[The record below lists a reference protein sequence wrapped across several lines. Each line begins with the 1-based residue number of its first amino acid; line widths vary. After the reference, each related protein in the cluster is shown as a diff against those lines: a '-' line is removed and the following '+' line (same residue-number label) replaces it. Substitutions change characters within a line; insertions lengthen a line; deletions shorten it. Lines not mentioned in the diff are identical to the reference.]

1 MSSAVTIEEAR
12 AVGAKAGESV
22 VNAGQIPEFKGCRRR
37 RKKRPEVLKSGK
49 IGGKVHYLTGSRQF
63 ERSHV
68 IPVNIPTEW
77 KRRWRGAWGR
87 AAKAWRDW
95 LTEEERQV
103 WNVAGKKQL
112 SRARAGQ
119 AGPLTGQLFFQ
130 RLNAPRL
137 CIGREMMRCPSQR
150 PVFAP
155 SPVELSIRRGPG
167 GLRIELRVCGPV
179 AGDIMVFATGPCS
192 ARWTK
197 CRKPVYLGLLPEPV
211 DGVCDI
217 TELYVARLGEPEA
230 GKRVFIRMRQ
240 QVDGWEG
247 PNSDTSQV
255 VPTAIPRGGEVHS
268 PQTTVHSQRCR
279 GAGPGSAECGARN
292 PEWGRGRRLGEN
304 GWRDGGEGPCPKVR
318 FRNASPSLPCYY
330 RQRECGQ
337 GRGQSV
343 RYRLGSGGEARG
355 RRKSHW
361 RELWRGG

>member
-1 MSSAVTIEEAR
+1 MSTVETIEEVR

-22 VNAGQIPEFKGCRRR
+22 ANAGQIPEFKGRGRR
-37 RKKRPEVLKSGK
+37 RKKHAEVLKSGK
-49 IGGKVHYLTGSRQF
+49 IGRKVHYLIGSRPF
-63 ERSHV
+63 ERRQV

-77 KRRWRGAWGR
+77 KQRWRGAWGR

-103 WNVAGKKQL
+103 WNVAGAKQL
-112 SRARAGQ
+112 SRVRAGQ

-137 CIGREMMRCPSQR
+137 CIGREMMRCPTQR

-155 SPVELSIRRGPG
+155 GPVELTIRRGRG
-167 GLRIELRVCGPV
+167 GLKIELKVCGPV

-197 CRKPVYLGLLPEPV
+197 CRKPVYLGLLPEAA

-217 TELYVARLGEPEA
+217 TELYLARLGEPEA
-230 GKRVFIRMRQ
+230 GKRVFIRTRQ

-247 PNSDTSQV
+247 PYSDTSQV

-268 PQTTVHSQRCR
+268 PQTTVHSQLCR
-279 GAGPGSAECGARN
+279 AAEAEGAELGVPVAEWRVVPGLAGK
-292 PEWGRGRRLGEN
+292 
-304 GWRDGGEGPCPKVR
+304 GWRDGGGGAMPKGAV
-318 FRNASPSLPCYY
+318 P
-330 RQRECGQ
+330 
-337 GRGQSV
+337 
-343 RYRLGSGGEARG
+343 
-355 RRKSHW
+355 
-361 RELWRGG
+361 